1 MQKSFNFVRNCTFC
15 GKKQLNDTQIAKS
28 KKRKTPN
35 ISLNIQYLYE
45 SPVNPPSPNWWNP
58 LYIYLPF
65 EADDWKWNIRCILLK
80 GDFPS
85 EYSTIIGSGRDICDQ
100 IEMVK
105 KAAKLEEVLNKV
117 SEEIK
122 KLLNEIGHLKRINI
136 LQQSYFLYD
145 HSKLLNLFRM
155 GEGDVGV
162 TDGVWVGGKKAP
174 LPVFSL

>member
-1 MQKSFNFVRNCTFC
+1 M
-15 GKKQLNDTQIAKS
+15 
-28 KKRKTPN
+28 
-35 ISLNIQYLYE
+35 
-45 SPVNPPSPNWWNP
+45 
-58 LYIYLPF
+58 
-65 EADDWKWNIRCILLK
+65 LK

-162 TDGVWVGGKKAP
+162 TDGVWSGGCGWVAKKP
-174 LPVFSL
+174 PYQFSPCNFYKRGN

>member
-1 MQKSFNFVRNCTFC
+1 M
-15 GKKQLNDTQIAKS
+15 
-28 KKRKTPN
+28 
-35 ISLNIQYLYE
+35 
-45 SPVNPPSPNWWNP
+45 
-58 LYIYLPF
+58 
-65 EADDWKWNIRCILLK
+65 LK

-85 EYSTIIGSGRDICDQ
+85 EYSTIIGLGRDICDQ

-155 GEGDVGV
+155 GEGDVGL
-162 TDGVWVGGKKAP
+162 TNGKWGGGKNAP

>member
-28 KKRKTPN
+28 KKRETPN

-45 SPVNPPSPNWWNP
+45 SPVNPPSSNWWNP

-85 EYSTIIGSGRDICDQ
+85 EYSAIIGSGRDICDQ

-136 LQQSYFLYD
+136 LQESYFFIWSFEVIKPIQD
-145 HSKLLNLFRM
+145 GRRGCGGKGG
-155 GEGDVGV
+155 GEG
-162 TDGVWVGGKKAP
+162 WQKSP